1 MINADILETVKKD
14 VLVLALA
21 PSAYL
26 FGYVQGMSKALRLDI
41 RDRKNLLNYVN
52 MCVSS
57 FLEEYE
63 ENRDF

>member
-1 MINADILETVKKD
+1 MVDDRILETVKRD
-14 VLVLALA
+14 VPVLALA

-26 FGYVQGMSKALRLDI
+26 FGYVCGMSKALRLDI
-41 RDRKNLLNYVN
+41 KDRKNLLNYVN

-57 FLEEYE
+57 FIEEYG

>member
-1 MINADILETVKKD
+1 MLNDYILETVKKD
-14 VLVLALA
+14 VPVLALA

-57 FLEEYE
+57 FIEEYG

>member
-1 MINADILETVKKD
+1 MVDDRILETVKRD
-14 VLVLALA
+14 VPVLALA

-41 RDRKNLLNYVN
+41 KDRKNLLNYVN

-57 FLEEYE
+57 FIEEYGQ
-63 ENRDF
+63 D